1 VTVLILNAGSSTLKW
16 TLLDAR
22 DGATL
27 RSGKETWASADRR
40 DQQLANV
47 LRALPRFDAVG
58 HRVVHGGTQ
67 FHGSTVITP
76 AVRAQLDDL
85 AALDPLHMRIALAG
99 IDAVSAAFPSLP
111 QVAAFDTAVHTTM
124 PAPAAGYGLPY
135 QWSERWQ
142 LKRFGFHGLSVQWSL
157 ERTRSLCGGMP
168 ARTIVCH
175 LGGGCSIT
183 AALDGAS
190 LDTTMGFSPLEG
202 PMMATRS
209 GSLDPG
215 LVLHLLTSRGVSS
228 EELADVLANR
238 SGLLGVSGI
247 SGDLREVLAA
257 AQAGAP
263 RAQLAYQ
270 RFVWTLRRALGAMAG
285 VLGGADAIVFT
296 GGIGENQP
304 EVRREVAAALAF
316 AGLRL
321 DEAESESINDRVI
334 STSDSRITA
343 LLVHARED
351 LVILSEVL
359 RLTPSDRHSA
369 QQQL

>member
-1 VTVLILNAGSSTLKW
+1 
-16 TLLDAR
+16 
-22 DGATL
+22 
-27 RSGKETWASADRR
+27 
-40 DQQLANV
+40 
-47 LRALPRFDAVG
+47 
-58 HRVVHGGTQ
+58 
-67 FHGSTVITP
+67 
-76 AVRAQLDDL
+76 
-85 AALDPLHMRIALAG
+85 
-99 IDAVSAAFPSLP
+99 
-111 QVAAFDTAVHTTM
+111 
-124 PAPAAGYGLPY
+124 
-135 QWSERWQ
+135 
-142 LKRFGFHGLSVQWSL
+142 
-157 ERTRSLCGGMP
+157 
-168 ARTIVCH
+168 
-175 LGGGCSIT
+175 
-183 AALDGAS
+183 
-190 LDTTMGFSPLEG
+190 
-202 PMMATRS
+202 
-209 GSLDPG
+209 
-215 LVLHLLTSRGVSS
+215 VLHLLTRRGVGT
-228 EELADVLANR
+228 EELAEVLANR

-321 DEAESESINDRVI
+321 EETESESINDRVI
-334 STSDSRITA
+334 SSSDSRITA
-343 LLVHARED
+343 LLIHARED